1 MKINA
6 QYGEGQPCLNK
17 KAFTLIELLAVIIVL
32 AIIALIA
39 TPIIMNVIN
48 RVRESSYER
57 SVEFYGDAVTNAII
71 SEKLNGRPIVEANY
85 TSSDDGKTLTYTNT
99 STSVT
104 TTISVE
110 YKGNKVKCKTNQ
122 VYSDGQIY
130 LSGCK
135 TENGTKEYIY
145 GTKSNVHT
153 LTVNANDGTPGVTGE
168 TTFEKEIIY
177 HETYGTLPPV
187 SREGYTFTG
196 WNTKEDGSG
205 ESITE
210 ETIVSELIDQEI
222 YAQWTINKYNL
233 QVNSS
238 VNGNKST
245 SGHNGFTF
253 DVYVNEELVA
263 DDVITYSN
271 PETNYGSQVIVKLNS
286 KTNYATIEDE
296 IAATITSDTELTP
309 AWFTSANIGVQFKYE
324 RATLIVITE
333 GKTWEDAE
341 AYAQSLGGHLAMIK
355 NEDMQNYVYNTI
367 LANPN
372 VANLST
378 FWIGATD
385 KAKEGE
391 WRWVDGT
398 LLSSTYSNWN
408 SGEPNNSGGENYCQ
422 YYISG
427 NKGKWNDLN
436 GTQNYPFVVQIG
448 NP

>member
-1 MKINA
+1 M
-6 QYGEGQPCLNK
+6 
-17 KAFTLIELLAVIIVL
+17 
-32 AIIALIA
+32 
-39 TPIIMNVIN
+39 
-48 RVRESSYER
+48 
-57 SVEFYGDAVTNAII
+57 
-71 SEKLNGRPIVEANY
+71 
-85 TSSDDGKTLTYTNT
+85 
-99 STSVT
+99 
-104 TTISVE
+104 E
-110 YKGNKVKCKTNQ
+110 YKK
-122 VYSDGQIY
+122 
-130 LSGCK
+130 
-135 TENGTKEYIY
+135 
-145 GTKSNVHT
+145 
-153 LTVNANDGTPGVTGE
+153 
-168 TTFEKEIIY
+168 
-177 HETYGTLPPV
+177 
-187 SREGYTFTG
+187 
-196 WNTKEDGSG
+196 DGSG

-210 ETIVSELIDQEI
+210 GTIVSELIDQEI

-271 PETNYGSQVIVKLNS
+271 PETNYGSQVRVKLNS

-324 RATLIVITE
+324 KATLIVITE
-333 GKTWEDAE
+333 GKTWENAE

-355 NEDMQNYVYNTI
+355 NAAMQDYVYNTI

-372 VANLST
+372 VAKLST